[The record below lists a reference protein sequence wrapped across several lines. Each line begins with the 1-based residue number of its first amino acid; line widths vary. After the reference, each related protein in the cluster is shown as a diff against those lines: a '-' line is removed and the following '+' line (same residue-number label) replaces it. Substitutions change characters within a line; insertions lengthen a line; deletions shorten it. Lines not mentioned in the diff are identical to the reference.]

1 MSDRFNDSQEPL
13 ARADE
18 EQPTVPLVP
27 QMRRPADNTRRSHTS
42 EYSSANADDMAE
54 YTAEVAAAVADVE
67 AAEVAERTTRRRIG
81 SLQTIM
87 LVLLGVS
94 LLIHALTLTQL
105 FRVRN
110 TLRDELDQLAAGV
123 AAARNQQ
130 IRYEIPIDQNIPI
143 DIDVPIQRNLTI
155 PIQTEV
161 RIQQQLNVPVDTV
174 IAGTI
179 NIPVPIDTTVPISTN
194 VPINFDQTINIS
206 TTVPLKMTVPVQI
219 DLNSSQ
225 ISGYLDKVYQALIE
239 LREEL

>member
-1 MSDRFNDSQEPL
+1 MSDRMTDSTEPL
-13 ARADE
+13 AGPNDE
-18 EQPTVPLVP
+18 EPNVPRVP
-27 QMRRPADNTRRSHTS
+27 KIRRSSDSMRRSDASGYTETS
-42 EYSSANADDMAE
+42 ADDMAE

-81 SLQTIM
+81 SLQAIM
-87 LVLLGVS
+87 LVLLGIS

-110 TLRDELDQLAAGV
+110 TLRNEIDELAAGI
-123 AAARNQQ
+123 ANARNQQ
-130 IRYEIPIDQNIPI
+130 IRYDISIDQNIPI
-143 DIDVPIQRNLTI
+143 NLDVPIQRQMTI

-161 RIQQQLNVPVDTV
+161 RIQQQISVPVDTV

-179 NIPVPIDTTVPISTN
+179 NIPIPIDTTVPVSTT
-194 VPINFDQTINIS
+194 VPINFDQSVNIS

>member
-1 MSDRFNDSQEPL
+1 MSDRLPGSPGPV
-13 ARADE
+13 AGPDE
-18 EQPTVPLVP
+18 ERPELQAPNIERSDEHV
-27 QMRRPADNTRRSHTS
+27 RRPNVASTRDVS
-42 EYSSANADDMAE
+42 ADDMAE

-67 AAEVAERTTRRRIG
+67 AAEVAERTTRRIG

-87 LVLLGVS
+87 LVLLGIS

-110 TLRDELDQLAAGV
+110 TLRSEIDELAAGI

-130 IRYEIPIDQNIPI
+130 IRYDIPIDQAIPI
-143 DIDVPIQRNLTI
+143 DIDVPIKRTLTI

-161 RIQQQLNVPVDTV
+161 RIQQQITVPVDTL

-179 NIPVPIDTTVPISTN
+179 EIPIPIDTTVPISTT
-194 VPINFDQTINIS
+194 VPIDFDQSINIS
-206 TTVPLKMTVPVQI
+206 TTVPLQMTVPVQI
-219 DLNSSQ
+219 DLNSPQ
-225 ISGYLDKVYQALIE
+225 IASYLDKLYQALLE